1 MKLNSIHE
9 VPVDDP
15 SKHDGRVRSFQ
26 HERGNWATFVY
37 VPGKRCQLE
46 IQIISLC
53 SLPVDV
59 PILDDLQNS
68 LIKSPLIDV
77 ELKPSSG
84 IHISLTKTVVLQHH
98 WIDSF
103 VSSVRNELVLT
114 KKWVTRFV
122 NSY

>member
-1 MKLNSIHE
+1 MMVALDRFNMNVAIGLLSYT
-9 VPVDDP
+9 
-15 SKHDGRVRSFQ
+15 FQ
-26 HERGNWATFVY
+26 VKDAS
-37 VPGKRCQLE
+37 QLE
-46 IQIISLC
+46 IQILSLC

-68 LIKSPLIDV
+68 LIKSPFIDV
-77 ELKPSSG
+77 ELKPSSD